1 MWLLTKELK
10 AHDAD
15 HSLFHLSLSNF
26 DSIRIVNGSS
36 YLNVL
41 EQAYD
46 KRYKVGQFNI
56 RA

>member
-15 HSLFHLSLSNF
+15 PSLFHLCLSNF